1 MPTKREL
8 YDYLDSIMPKTLSCE
23 WDNDGFMCCPDPD
36 AEVKRILF
44 ALDCTSD
51 TADYAIANG
60 FDTVITHHPLI
71 FKQELKTFNT
81 DDPLTKKLINLTKN
95 DITVMSFHTRLD
107 TVSGG
112 VNDALAEV
120 LGLTDVVTFNVL
132 GQDMGRVGLLPHEM
146 SADELALYIKEKL
159 GSQWVNYNGKIDKIK
174 KLAVLGGA
182 GGGSIV
188 FAATETG
195 AQAYLTGELG
205 GRPLTDACDY
215 TINCYEAGHYFT
227 ECPVLK
233 KLAQTISAKFADIPY
248 EFFTSHSAKTV

>member
-44 ALDCTSD
+44 VLDCTSD
-51 TADYAIANG
+51 IADYAIANG

-71 FKQELKTFNT
+71 FRQELKTFNT
-81 DDPLTKKLINLTKN
+81 DNPLSKKLIKLVKN
-95 DITVMSFHTRLD
+95 DVTVMSFHTRLD
-107 TVSGG
+107 TVAGG

-120 LGLTDVVTFNVL
+120 LGLTEVVPFNIF
-132 GQDMGRVGLLPHEM
+132 GQEMGRVGLLPNEM
-146 SADELALYIKEKL
+146 SADELAVYVKEKL
-159 GSQWVNYNGKIDKIK
+159 GSQWVNFNGKIDKIK

-182 GGGSIV
+182 GGGDVIS
-188 FAATETG
+188 AATETG

-205 GRPLTDACDY
+205 DRPLTDTCDY
-215 TINCYEAGHYFT
+215 SINLYEAGHYYT
-227 ECPVLK
+227 ECHVLK
-233 KLAQTISAKFADIPY
+233 KLAQTISSKFSSITY
-248 EFFTSHSAKTV
+248 EIFNSHSSKTV